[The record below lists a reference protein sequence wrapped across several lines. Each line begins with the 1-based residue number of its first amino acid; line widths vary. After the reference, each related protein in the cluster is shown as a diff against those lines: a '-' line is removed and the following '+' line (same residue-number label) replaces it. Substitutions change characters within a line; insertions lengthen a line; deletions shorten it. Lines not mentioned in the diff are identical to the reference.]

1 MGEAVVGVRD
11 EVGGEAVG
19 ARGAAGERVDAERVA
34 RISPRRDRLGG
45 GFGWAGGGLRL
56 GWRVGPFYYWAG
68 T

>member
-1 MGEAVVGVRD
+1 MGEAVVGARD
-11 EVGGEAVG
+11 EVGGGAVG
-19 ARGAAGERVDAERVA
+19 RGAGERVDAERVA

-56 GWRVGPFYYWAG
+56 GWRVGLFYYWAG